1 MNLFKIIYPF
11 FIFYIVNLVLGFI
24 GKFDSW
30 NSHYTII
37 FSVFFILRSFH
48 CPVLTPYWVNLL
60 VCLTLCYLKNLVFFF
75 SGDWNVIVQI
85 NIQNGRILALL
96 IVKRGLL
103 VMKFLLINVFI
114 WHNFLVLSWDVLI
127 IYKELKVFIFQI
139 RLIIHK
145 QNGELLFIQLLLD
158 LRETAVNI

>member
-11 FIFYIVNLVLGFI
+11 LIFYLVNLVLGCI
-24 GKFDSW
+24 GKFDSR

-48 CPVLTPYWVNLL
+48 CPVLTPNWVNLL
-60 VCLTLCYLKNLVFFF
+60 FCLTLCYLKNLVFFF

-114 WHNFLVLSWDVLI
+114 WHNFLVLCLDVLI
-127 IYKELKVFIFQI
+127 IYNELKVFIFQI
-139 RLIIHK
+139 RLIIH
-145 QNGELLFIQLLLD
+145 
-158 LRETAVNI
+158 

>member
-11 FIFYIVNLVLGFI
+11 LIFYFVNLVLGCI
-24 GKFDSW
+24 GKFDSR

-48 CPVLTPYWVNLL
+48 CPVLTPNWVNLL
-60 VCLTLCYLKNLVFFF
+60 VCLALCYVKKLVFFF

-85 NIQNGRILALL
+85 YIQNGRILALL

-114 WHNFLVLSWDVLI
+114 WHNFLVLCLDVLI
-127 IYKELKVFIFQI
+127 IYNELKVFIFQI
-139 RLIIHK
+139 RLIIH
-145 QNGELLFIQLLLD
+145 
-158 LRETAVNI
+158 